1 MTFQFLCVG
10 DLDVDL
16 MASVSRLPDADDKVS
31 GRRIGLTTGGMG
43 ANVAVGLARL
53 GAAARLVAAVGDD
66 GHGEHAT
73 KDLLREGVDTRFVV
87 RRADTTTF
95 MCVVLLTSDGEK
107 ALVRLE
113 TDAYL
118 PKPEEVPAEAFA
130 GADHVHLTF
139 GNPALTQHS
148 ISLAKAIGASVS
160 LDLERADLREDPSS
174 LVSALAS
181 VEVLFLNRRTRAD
194 LEDRLG
200 REIFATVPAV
210 VTTMGAG
217 GCRLDLD
224 GRRIESSGFPVAVRD
239 STGAGDGFVSAFL
252 YYRLVERLPY
262 SDVLRRANAAAAM
275 AVRRYGAQT
284 GLPSTTQIERFL
296 AGGETS
302 AVGDQSILRPDGRR

>member
-66 GHGEHAT
+66 GHGEQAT
-73 KDLLREGVDTRFVV
+73 ADLLREGVDGRFLV

-95 MCVVLLTSDGEK
+95 MCVVLLTGDGEK

-118 PKPEEVPAEAFA
+118 PRPEEVSAEAFD
-130 GADHVHLTF
+130 GANHVHLTF
-139 GNPALTQHS
+139 GNPALTLHS
-148 ISLAKAIGASVS
+148 VALANAIGASVS
-160 LDLERADLREDPSS
+160 LDLERADLKENPSS

-181 VEVLFLNRRTRAD
+181 VDVLFLNRRTRAD

-200 REIFATVPAV
+200 GDILAAVPAV
-210 VTTMGAG
+210 VTTMGAS
-217 GCRLDLD
+217 GCRLDLE

-239 STGAGDGFVSAFL
+239 STGAGDAFVSAFL
-252 YYRLVERLPY
+252 YYRLVERLSY
-262 SDVLRRANAAAAM
+262 LDVLRRANAAAAM
-275 AVRRYGAQT
+275 TVRRYGAQT
-284 GLPSTTQIERFL
+284 GLPSTNEIERFL
-296 AGGETS
+296 ADGG
-302 AVGDQSILRPDGRR
+302 APVGED